1 MANYATLK
9 AAIAAAIKQN
19 GNNEITG
26 ELLQQS
32 LLSMINSLG
41 AGFQFVG
48 IASTTT
54 NPGTP
59 DQNVFYIAFDPG
71 EYINFGSTIIRDGQ
85 IGVFSY
91 NGDWNYN
98 VSNDNFYNFLNIR
111 DNDIL
116 QSVSKFDLF
125 FNKNLLDESL
135 IVSGFLDANGAISS
149 SSTYKTSGF
158 IRVKQGTTYY
168 YRTQSGGPNMR
179 FVAFY
184 DGDFNYIANSI
195 VESVTSFVAPVNAI
209 YVRITI
215 RSIDDGFV
223 LSDIRENS
231 YPKYSPFIKSE
242 FAPNI
247 AKKNYART
255 TGNLSNGDS
264 LSLPEYSNTIKKNE
278 RIMFSANITSFSS
291 IEIGM
296 RRYSANTKVNRIS
309 IDANNI
315 VVYPYTGA
323 GVSYSHGLT
332 IQNNI
337 QVIMETT
344 SMYGVKIT
352 LVSNGV
358 RFQMETQ
365 WNRRYLDYAFAE
377 SINSTLTGCVLSW
390 SCTDFDKD
398 IWMFGDSYFGYTDK
412 WFYYFH
418 QAGYDNNVLMD
429 AYPGEDSST
438 SLASLKNL
446 LKIGKPQRIIWCLG
460 MNDGNDDSTYPST
473 AWMNGITELLTIC
486 AENNIE
492 AILATIPTV
501 PTVNNERKNY
511 YVRNVLGKQYI
522 DFANAV
528 GAQANGTW
536 FDGMLSTDGV
546 HPTDAGAKALYMAVV
561 TDAPQVMISK

>member
-1 MANYATLK
+1 MANYAILK
-9 AAIAAAIKQN
+9 AAIASAIKQN

-41 AGFQFVG
+41 AGFQLAG
-48 IASTTT
+48 IAGPTT

-59 DQNVFYIAFDPG
+59 DQNVFYIAFDSG
-71 EYINFGSTIIRDGQ
+71 EYINFGSTIIKDGQ
-85 IGVFSY
+85 IGIFSY

-98 VSNDNFYNFLNIR
+98 VSNDILLNIR

-125 FNKNLLDESL
+125 SNKNLLDESL
-135 IVSGFLDANGAISS
+135 IVSGFLNTNGTISG

-158 IRVKQGTTYY
+158 IRVKQETTYY

-195 VESVTSFVAPVNAI
+195 IENATSFVAPVNAI
-209 YVRITI
+209 YVRVTI

-255 TGNLSNGDS
+255 TGNLSNGNS

-291 IEIGM
+291 VEIGM

-309 IDANNI
+309 IDTNNI
-315 VVYPYTGA
+315 VVYPYTGS
-323 GVSYSHGLT
+323 GVSYPHGLT

-344 SMYGVKIT
+344 SLYGVKIT

-358 RFQMETQ
+358 RFQVETQ

-377 SINSTLTGCVLSW
+377 SINSTLTECVLSW

-460 MNDGNDDSTYPST
+460 MNDGGDDSTYPST

-511 YVRNVLGKQYI
+511 YVRNVFGKQYI